1 MTNPQNIESKVDQTL
16 ASLDHSSRAAA
27 NPFLYTR
34 VMASLRK
41 EDRGMWAST
50 LRLINRPAIALT
62 AIVIVL
68 LMNSLVFFQS
78 SEQTPVQQPVVQEQD
93 QIFASEYNYP
103 QTTADRFYSVNEEQ

>member
-1 MTNPQNIESKVDQTL
+1 MSNPQKIEKQVEQTL
-16 ASLDHSSRAAA
+16 AALDHNERATA

-34 VMASLRK
+34 VMAALRK
-41 EDRGMWAST
+41 EEKGPWAAT

-62 AIVIVL
+62 AIVVIL
-68 LMNSLVFFQS
+68 LMNSLVFFDS
-78 SEQTPVQQPVVQEQD
+78 SDNSGTQPPVQEQD